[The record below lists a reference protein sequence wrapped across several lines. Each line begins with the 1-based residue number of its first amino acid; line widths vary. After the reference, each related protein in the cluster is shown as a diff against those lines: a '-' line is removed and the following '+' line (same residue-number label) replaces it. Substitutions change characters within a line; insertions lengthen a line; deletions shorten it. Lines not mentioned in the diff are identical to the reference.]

1 MSMYPSLE
9 DMKVDQMAKAQ
20 QEVSRQV
27 LNAAGR
33 APPAAAPVAG
43 APYPLQ
49 PAHGGLHAYPAL
61 GEYMGL
67 EFTHEVLALNMP
79 EYIPGNQQLAQHYS
93 GQVVSAT
100 SGFNQQLVA
109 PVSNSAINT
118 ITKTAPSNT
127 IRQVVVCKDGDG
139 KVGVRVKDINKG
151 VFVCLVMKDS
161 PAALAG
167 LRFGDQIL
175 EIDGTVVAGY
185 SMDKVHA
192 MIKKSATNGI
202 TMAVR
207 DRPFERSITLH
218 KDSTGHIG
226 FQFKDGEVVAIVK
239 DSSAARNGLLTN
251 HHLLEINGQ
260 NVVGLKDKEV
270 TAIINDSG
278 SVVTV
283 TITPSFVYN
292 HMMKHMASS
301 LKKIMDHALPLL

>member
-1 MSMYPSLE
+1 
-9 DMKVDQMAKAQ
+9 
-20 QEVSRQV
+20 
-27 LNAAGR
+27 
-33 APPAAAPVAG
+33 
-43 APYPLQ
+43 
-49 PAHGGLHAYPAL
+49 
-61 GEYMGL
+61 MGL

-79 EYIPGNQQLAQHYS
+79 EYIASNQQLVQHHS

-100 SGFNQQLVA
+100 PGFNQQLVA
-109 PVSNSAINT
+109 PLSSSAMNT
-118 ITKTAPSNT
+118 IIKTTPSNA
-127 IRQVVVCKDGDG
+127 IRQVTVCKDGEG
-139 KVGVRVKDINKG
+139 KVGIRVKDINKG
-151 VFVCLVMKDS
+151 VFVCLVMKNS

-175 EIDGTVVAGY
+175 EINGTIVAGY

-192 MIKKSATNGI
+192 MIKKSAANGI

-283 TITPSFVYN
+283 TITPSFVFK

-301 LKKIMDHALPLL
+301 LTKIMDHALLL